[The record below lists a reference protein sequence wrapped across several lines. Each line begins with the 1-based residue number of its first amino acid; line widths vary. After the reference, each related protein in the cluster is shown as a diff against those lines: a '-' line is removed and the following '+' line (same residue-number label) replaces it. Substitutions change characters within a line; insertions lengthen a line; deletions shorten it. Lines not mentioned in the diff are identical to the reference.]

1 MVLAAISACKH
12 SKLAAWKAE
21 YVTLEYQNDA
31 KLYIACC
38 VSELDWPLFQVV
50 LKILPLHKLG
60 GEAWQKARK
69 RAAEKVR
76 DVAAELLRAFT
87 LSVSSNLATNLYWI
101 ESIRNLQIG
110 LPIRRNRWPS
120 DGNQCCDVPAMC
132 QAKMDRL
139 VCGDVGFGK
148 TEVAMRAAFVCTGN
162 DKQVAVL
169 VPTTLLAQ
177 RHARKLPVSFRQL
190 ADSCW
195 GSVSIQ
201 IRLKSKS

>member
-1 MVLAAISACKH
+1 M
-12 SKLAAWKAE
+12 
-21 YVTLEYQNDA
+21 
-31 KLYIACC
+31 ACC

-110 LPIRRNRWPS
+110 LPIRRNR
-120 DGNQCCDVPAMC
+120 
-132 QAKMDRL
+132 
-139 VCGDVGFGK
+139 
-148 TEVAMRAAFVCTGN
+148 
-162 DKQVAVL
+162 
-169 VPTTLLAQ
+169 
-177 RHARKLPVSFRQL
+177 
-190 ADSCW
+190 
-195 GSVSIQ
+195 
-201 IRLKSKS
+201 